1 MPTDA
6 PLVPGEPAGLVD
18 HHCHGVVETDL
29 DRAAFEDLITES
41 SVPAAPGCSFFD
53 TQVGL
58 AVRAH
63 CARCLTCRR
72 SRRRRTTW
80 PGVPTSVPLR

>member
-41 SVPAAPGCSFFD
+41 SVPVVMNIIAYASGW
-53 TQVGL
+53 
-58 AVRAH
+58 RY
-63 CARCLTCRR
+63 
-72 SRRRRTTW
+72 
-80 PGVPTSVPLR
+80 

>member
-41 SVPAAPGCSFFD
+41 SVSAAPGCSFFD

-63 CARCLTCRR
+63 CAPVLDL
-72 SRRRRTTW
+72 
-80 PGVPTSVPLR
+80 PAFAPAA